1 MIVVQADAS
10 VSSEVPDI
18 QEVPFDADVNID
30 ASEYA
35 RIMRGISC
43 QDGDSG
49 ASAGFNSSI

>member
-1 MIVVQADAS
+1 MIVVQAEAS